1 MLRLLLVGLLAFSPS
16 TDAVHLNGQ
25 YDEQSILAYDWTSI
39 YPGMTT
45 MATTSQF
52 KMKEDTED
60 GFLDTKK
67 YTFVLEQSELGHGGV
82 LSFMSGAVMGAVAGD
97 EGAKMI
103 VETQAAT
110 LNGNMKVRVGD
121 DGEAFS
127 MFHPHMMGM
136 NVFGKYTWRVT
147 KEGDDEVL
155 FTIQKSHKDVFGSQ
169 SSWRIYEGHAG
180 DEKVMYYGVGKK
192 ASDVTTGGDIF
203 FRWYKSKWDSEID
216 GTEEHQDS
224 WVATVALDK
233 READDDVDGAQNDQY
248 RVHVEPGADAAILL
262 LATTCMD
269 TVLDKKR
276 T

>member
-1 MLRLLLVGLLAFSPS
+1 MTSMLRFLLVGLLTCSPS
-16 TDAVHLNGQ
+16 TDAVHVTSQ
-25 YDEQSILAYDWTSI
+25 YDDNFWESI

-45 MATTSQF
+45 MATTSQY

-60 GFLDTKK
+60 GLLDTKK

-82 LSFMSGAVMGAVAGD
+82 LSFVSGAVMGAVAGD

-103 VETQAAT
+103 VETT
-110 LNGNMKVRVGD
+110 PSLNGKMEVRVGD
-121 DGEAFS
+121 DGERFS
-127 MFHPHMMGM
+127 MFHPHMMGI

-147 KEGDDEVL
+147 KEGAEDEVL
-155 FTIQKSHKDVFGSQ
+155 FTIQKSHKDIFGSQ

-180 DEKVMYYGVGKK
+180 DDKVMYYGVGQK
-192 ASDVTTGGDIF
+192 ASEVETGGGTF

-216 GTEEHQDS
+216 GTEDHQDS
-224 WVATVALDK
+224 WVATVELDK
-233 READDDVDGAQNDQY
+233 READDDIDDVLNDQY

-276 T
+276 G